1 MYRVSVIHGD
11 GIGPYIVDKALGL
24 LTWLGDVAGF
34 RMEFVETPAGDRV
47 LDETGHALP
56 DDSLRKIASSDACL
70 KGPVGETARD
80 VIVFLRQRLDLYANI
95 RPFKNLPGVRSKWR
109 AST

>member
-1 MYRVSVIHGD
+1 MYRVSVIYGD

-56 DDSLRKIASSDACL
+56 DDSSEKSRPAMPVL
-70 KGPVGETARD
+70 KAPWV
-80 VIVFLRQRLDLYANI
+80 RQPA
-95 RPFKNLPGVRSKWR
+95 
-109 AST
+109 T

>member
-1 MYRVSVIHGD
+1 
-11 GIGPYIVDKALGL
+11 VDKALGL

-47 LDETGHALP
+47 QKETGHALP
-56 DDSLRKIASSDACL
+56 DDSFKKIAASDACL

-80 VIVFLRQRLDLYANI
+80 VIVFLRQRLDLYAKHQTVQKPP
-95 RPFKNLPGVRSKWR
+95 RGQGVSGEGVDLVIVREKYR
-109 AST
+109 GLV